1 MEKTKHSVYIVVIIS
16 FILSPR
22 DQGVLVATC
31 EVGTDTFWSRG
42 DGSFQYIYISQS
54 LLLILYFCDSY
65 ITKVIFIKNCV
76 LYEIIFTCIHICI
89 LSPEYLYIY
98 CHFMDR

>member
-1 MEKTKHSVYIVVIIS
+1 MEQKTKHSVYIVVIIS

-54 LLLILYFCDSY
+54 FLLILYFCDSY

-76 LYEIIFTCIHICI
+76 LYEIIFYMYTYLYSHSRVSVYI
-89 LSPEYLYIY
+89 LSLYG
-98 CHFMDR
+98 